1 MDSRLDARSR
11 AIVDTFFS
19 RRSLLRGATAAG
31 ALVAFNGFEMTP
43 EIQAQQLT
51 GNSLYDQLGGQ
62 VGIVAVM
69 NTFVDNVA
77 GDSRINGFFANLS
90 PQRVARLKELLI
102 QQVSEASGGPVRY
115 TGRDMK
121 TVHAGMGITTADFN
135 ALVEDLVLA
144 LMANDVPQAAQQM
157 LLGALA
163 PLASDIVERP
173 IGAGA
178 GPAPAQ
184 VP

>member
-1 MDSRLDARSR
+1 MDTRLDARSR
-11 AIVDTFFS
+11 AMVHTFLS

-31 ALVAFNGFEMTP
+31 ALVAFEGFQMTP
-43 EIQAQQLT
+43 EIEAQQLT

-69 NTFVDNVA
+69 NSFIENVA
-77 GDSRINGFFANLS
+77 GDDRINGFFADLP
-90 PQRVARLKELLI
+90 PQRIARLKELLI
-102 QQVSEASGGPVRY
+102 QQVSAASGGPVRY

-121 TVHAGMGITTADFN
+121 STHAGMGITTADFN

-144 LMANDVPQAAQQM
+144 LNTNNVPEPAQRM

-163 PLASDIVERP
+163 PLAGDIVERP
-173 IGAGA
+173 AGA
-178 GPAPAQ
+178 PGPAPAQ

>member
-1 MDSRLDARSR
+1 MTDQTLDARSR
-11 AIVDTFFS
+11 ALIDAFLS
-19 RRSLLRGATAAG
+19 RRNLLRGAAAAG
-31 ALVAFNGFEMTP
+31 TLVAFGGFQMTA

-62 VGIVAVM
+62 VGIVAVL
-69 NTFVDNVA
+69 NSFIANVA
-77 GDSRINGFFANLS
+77 ADDRINGFFADLP

-102 QQVSEASGGPVRY
+102 QQVSAASGGPVRY

-121 TVHAGMGITTADFN
+121 TVHAGMGISTADFN

-144 LMANDVPQAAQQM
+144 LNENRVPMQAQQL

-163 PLASDIVERP
+163 PLAADIVERP
-173 IGAGA
+173 AGA
-178 GPAPAQ
+178 PAPAQ
-184 VP
+184 LP